1 MTMLSRRKALGLMVA
16 VTIPP
21 TAVVAAVAAA
31 PQYDPVDLAMQAAQR
46 LADAMEL
53 VSPGGDWKVVVDHDT
68 RCAIIIDRNRPRGD
82 MA

>member
-1 MTMLSRRKALGLMVA
+1 MADISRRKALGLMAA

-21 TAVVAAVAAA
+21 TAIVAVAAA
-31 PQYDPVDLAMQAAQR
+31 APHEDPLLLAEQAAQR

-68 RCAIIIDRNRPRGD
+68 RCAIIVDRNRPRED
-82 MA
+82 LA